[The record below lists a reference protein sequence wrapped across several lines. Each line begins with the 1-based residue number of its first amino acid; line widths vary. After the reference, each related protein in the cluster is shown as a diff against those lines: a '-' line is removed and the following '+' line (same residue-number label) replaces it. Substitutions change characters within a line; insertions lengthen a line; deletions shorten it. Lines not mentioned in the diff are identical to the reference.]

1 MSDRP
6 TESARASER
15 ERARAS
21 ERPSERESA
30 RESVCERERERARE
44 REQERERECARARET
59 YVVVESTGR
68 KADPQ
73 KRPATVS
80 KETYYRVKRDLLQC
94 TYVVVESTGRKA
106 ESLGLIV
113 HRLHDLLF
121 FHFVYTF
128 FEHTHVDLSW
138 G

>member
-68 KADPQ
+68 KA
-73 KRPATVS
+73 
-80 KETYYRVKRDLLQC
+80 
-94 TYVVVESTGRKA
+94 